1 MADAAQGS
9 GSSGSPELVRA
20 IVEQAPDAIVFADR
34 EGRIRMWNRGAERLF
49 GYRPDEVAGANLDVI
64 IPEPLRQ
71 AHWAGYDRAMATGR
85 TRHDGRA
92 TVTRSMHKD
101 GRKLYVDI
109 SFAVIVDE
117 GGTAVGA
124 LAIGRDATARH
135 EAERTTR
142 ARLAALEA
150 AAAGNPPVPG

>member
-1 MADAAQGS
+1 MAEPIDAS
-9 GSSGSPELVRA
+9 GTAPSPDLVQA
-20 IVEQAPDAIVFADR
+20 IVGQAPDAIVFADR
-34 EGRIRMWNRGAERLF
+34 DGRIRLWNRGAERLF
-49 GYRPDEVAGANLDVI
+49 GYAAAEALGENLDLI

-71 AHWAGYDRAMATGR
+71 AHWAGYDHAIATGR

-109 SFAVIVDE
+109 SFAVIVDA

-135 EAERTTR
+135 EAERATR
-142 ARLAALEA
+142 ARIAALEA
-150 AAAGNPPVPG
+150 AAAHDPTAG